1 MKLIRANSPQI
12 EAFKWEGEFTKELK
26 MMLARHSYSEHGL
39 LARSLK
45 NGNVIEGC
53 YLVFDGYKD
62 YSILS
67 EQEVK
72 QKYEVLK

>member
-1 MKLIRANSPQI
+1 MKLIRKNTPQI
-12 EAFKWEGEFTKELK
+12 EAFKWEGNFTKELK
-26 MMLARHSYSEHGL
+26 MMLARHS
-39 LARSLK
+39 
-45 NGNVIEGC
+45 
-53 YLVFDGYKD
+53 YKD